1 MSDVGPVSPT
11 SSTPPARAELNRPS
25 RGEPEPARTPGR
37 AADRLELSDKARL
50 LARLRQPEP
59 VRLDL
64 VERIRAE
71 IADDSYET
79 PEKVESA
86 ADALLA
92 DLELRA

>member
-1 MSDVGPVSPT
+1 MSDVGPISPLSAGPRT
-11 SSTPPARAELNRPS
+11 RAENDRPS
-25 RGEPEPARTPGR
+25 RPEVDTARRPGR
-37 AADRLELSDKARL
+37 AADRLELSEKARL
-50 LARLRQPEP
+50 LASMRAPQP

-79 PEKVESA
+79 PEKVIAA

-92 DLELRA
+92 DFELRE